1 MLKKINNIK
10 IKKIKQC
17 QRHADGEENKMK
29 LLKNILALTLAIITI
44 NACSS
49 SENPNVEKDN
59 SLKSSLTSSGE
70 LVVENEA
77 DALVI
82 KQTDNR
88 TTAI

>member
-29 LLKNILALTLAIITI
+29 LIKNILALTLAIITI

-49 SENPNVEKDN
+49 SENPNGEKDN
-59 SLKSSLTSSGE
+59 LLKSDLMSSGE
-70 LVVENEA
+70 LTVEKSSGRFGYKTNG
-77 DALVI
+77 
-82 KQTDNR
+82 
-88 TTAI
+88 